1 MNRRM
6 LRRLVYLLLFAAVAT
21 SLASYA
27 QADECDPCA
36 EQSQAVLSSV
46 NHLWDASMGDIVIN
60 EIEMNSELDDRS
72 VPYDWVELYNR
83 GNAAVDISGWYVLVL
98 NYLNREP
105 PHIWRAS
112 YRIEDTVIQPG
123 EYLIVQ
129 GPGNWLTSDVERV
142 YLVAQLTSDTSFL
155 ADVAFFLGEV
165 TENPY
170 GQGFRDWD
178 NDNQTW
184 QRSPDGGPAR
194 WFLLSETQG
203 CQNAVPSGMTVTFSS
218 IHYEHSKSDGAG
230 EYVELINLS
239 DSEQLLDQWVLRV
252 LHDGVLHDD
261 SLKIEFPSIPLSPGE
276 LIRIYFAEAP
286 EGEEGLSLGYEL
298 PIIGDLMPSTFV
310 LETKYGREITYT
322 RYWTDFALAFVW
334 LTIDWETVASLEWLQ
349 W

>member
-1 MNRRM
+1 MIPKA
-6 LRRLVYLLLFAAVAT
+6 LRITAQLLALLVLSV
-21 SLASYA
+21 SLTASA
-27 QADECDPCA
+27 EDGQCDPCA
-36 EQSQAVLSSV
+36 EQAQAVLSTV
-46 NHLWDASMGDIVIN
+46 NELWQSDMSDVVIN
-60 EIEMNSELDDRS
+60 EIETNSEWDDRS
-72 VPYDWVELYNR
+72 VPYDWVELYNH

-112 YRIEDTVIQPG
+112 YRIEDTVIRPG

-142 YLVAQLTSDTSFL
+142 YLVAQLTPDTSFL
-155 ADVAFFLGEV
+155 ADVAFFLGEA

-178 NDNQTW
+178 NDDQTW

-194 WFLLSETQG
+194 WFLLNETQG
-203 CQNAVPSGMTVTFSS
+203 CQNAVPKGMTVTFSS
-218 IHYEHSKSDGAG
+218 IHYDHSESSGAG

-252 LHDGVLHDD
+252 LHDD
-261 SLKIEFPSIPLSPGE
+261 SLKIELPSIPLSPGE
-276 LIRIYFAEAP
+276 RIRIYFTEAP

-310 LETKYGREITYT
+310 LETHYGREITYT
-322 RYWTDFALAFVW
+322 RYWTDFALALVW
-334 LTIDWETVASLEWLQ
+334 LTIDWESVASIEWLQ